1 VTKDHS
7 TLFEPVPAP
16 CLFHAPRLYFYQKIL
31 RTRLFGHHVYL
42 VHTLEYMTS
51 TFVARKEYA
60 RWYASKTR
68 QIGRQNLKIIS
79 GSKHRRKLLILL
91 TLFPRRKHGILD
103 PSDNCTLLSS
113 SSFQAMTE
121 SKVSSLVKSLTTKDP
136 TASL

>member
-1 VTKDHS
+1 MFIWYSRVDDVIVRSKEGICTLVVT
-7 TLFEPVPAP
+7 
-16 CLFHAPRLYFYQKIL
+16 R
-31 RTRLFGHHVYL
+31 
-42 VHTLEYMTS
+42 VHTYN
-51 TFVARKEYA
+51 
-60 RWYASKTR
+60 KTNR
-68 QIGRQNLKIIS
+68 QTKFKSN